1 MLRCWLYIHEKEKE
15 TDRSIENDTACWE
28 AAGGSGL
35 IVYGGQKLRMI
46 TAGQAGAG
54 HMTVNDEYIATVL
67 YLECDRRRCL
77 LNKMGGSKAFI
88 DEVWAS
94 KLWLSPECNKHGS

>member
-35 IVYGGQKLRMI
+35 IVYMVGKI
-46 TAGQAGAG
+46 C
-54 HMTVNDEYIATVL
+54 E
-67 YLECDRRRCL
+67 
-77 LNKMGGSKAFI
+77 
-88 DEVWAS
+88 
-94 KLWLSPECNKHGS
+94 